1 MRDENVDNLKL
12 PYWTARAPSIVT
24 KHIAHFPVALS
35 GYFCYGRVMYHV
47 SRIFFFVLFCIG
59 PVLTSSTEFYSNP
72 NRYSS
77 SSPLPATLH
86 SHSHSRSRPP
96 ASASGL
102 PLPPEDPAGF
112 ALLAAARD
120 SASGPCF
127 VLEASRSVAVPA
139 GSRPRFGVAAAP
151 CWVRSWMACWD
162 FGVGIVGLAWID
174 SVAGWGFG
182 RGVVFVAVACSG
194 LLDCL

>member
-1 MRDENVDNLKL
+1 MGNLKL
-12 PYWTARAPSIVT
+12 PYRHQDRHLPY
-24 KHIAHFPVALS
+24 KHIAHFPVALWI
-35 GYFCYGRVMYHV
+35 FLLRLCHV
-47 SRIFFFVLFCIG
+47 PRLQKTFFFSVLFCIG

-151 CWVRSWMACWD
+151 CWVRSRMACWD
-162 FGVGIVGLAWID
+162 FGVGIVGLAWIMID

-182 RGVVFVAVACSG
+182 RGVVFAAVACSG
-194 LLDCL
+194 PRDCL